1 MARERSGQ
9 RLGVGAPVLRKQ
21 DDRQLRSRGQS
32 IADIALRDTQ
42 EVVFLRSPNAHAP
55 IGSLYVPPAAWGKV
69 FTAADL
75 PRIRPPG

>member
-9 RLGVGAPVLRKQ
+9 RLGAGASVLRKEN
-21 DDRQLRSRGQS
+21 DRHLRGRGQS

-42 EVVFLRSPNAHAP
+42 EVVFLRSPHAHVQ
-55 IGSLYVPPAAWGKV
+55 IGSIYVPPAAWGKV